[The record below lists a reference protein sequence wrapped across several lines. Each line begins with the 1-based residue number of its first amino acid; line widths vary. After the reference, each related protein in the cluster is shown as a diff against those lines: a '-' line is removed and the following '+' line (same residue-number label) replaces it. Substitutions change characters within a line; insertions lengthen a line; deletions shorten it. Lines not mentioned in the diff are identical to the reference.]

1 MQASLAQSKIRTDAE
16 DDISASSVSEQK
28 NEQRIQIQTTM
39 LIPSQ
44 VVQRLVS
51 SSQRM
56 EKYMYWKHLSQN
68 EDSNVLTDTTE
79 DDDSSTDDGEHTDN
93 DDSAKTGVSRLLIPS
108 QVVQRFMSNRQR
120 NEEYEVDDNDDNTY
134 DDNAYNSADVS
145 TTDDDDSE
153 HTDIATTSPSLIPPL
168 ILSNTRAI
176 STNGFFN
183 VDNNDNTDNDDN
195 TYDDNAYNSADVSIT
210 DDDGEHKDGEHSE
223 NEQENIHP
231 HVNLNDYAQW
241 RQIRLQNL
249 PKDAA
254 PAFDGGSCSCSNCY
268 LQSKKK
274 IKCDGCLKKLT
285 LKYFDLMY
293 SVRYHGRFLN
303 FKKNFQTLH
312 ESSLKILCND
322 CHGVEYLDNELW
334 KSNDR
339 LKCFQQCGA
348 CDYCHLPCVLTKE
361 HMLPKSN
368 GGLNNVANYSYIC
381 T

>member
-1 MQASLAQSKIRTDAE
+1 MQASLAQSKTRTDAE

-79 DDDSSTDDGEHTDN
+79 DDDSSTHDGEHTDN

-145 TTDDDDSE
+145 T
-153 HTDIATTSPSLIPPL
+153 
-168 ILSNTRAI
+168 
-176 STNGFFN
+176 
-183 VDNNDNTDNDDN
+183 
-195 TYDDNAYNSADVSIT
+195 T

-303 FKKNFQTLH
+303 FQKNFQTLH
-312 ESSLKILCND
+312 ESTLKILCND